1 MLSNSSPA
9 SEAEMAQAR
18 DNDPDENVEPA
29 NSFESETENEDNDND
44 DLGLDADGDPSPNAY
59 ESESA
64 APMREQ
70 DRQEVRDRLGGRAQ
84 WDSANETG
92 DPTGNEVEN
101 GPEVDPND
109 PNLSA
114 TLAEA
119 GAEERKD
126 ALGMTDIEPFLDD
139 PEAETEEDE

>member
-1 MLSNSSPA
+1 MAHAQDDALDDNAQPG
-9 SEAEMAQAR
+9 EAY
-18 DNDPDENVEPA
+18 EP
-29 NSFESETENEDNDND
+29 ETENEENDND
-44 DLGLDADGDPSPNAY
+44 DLGLDADGDPSPTAY
-59 ESESA
+59 ESEIA
-64 APMREQ
+64 APLREQ
-70 DRQEVRDRLGGRAQ
+70 DRQEVQDRLGGRAQ

-92 DPTGNEVEN
+92 DPAGNEVEN

-139 PEAETEEDE
+139 PEAEDETE

>member
-1 MLSNSSPA
+1 MSYDVKD
-9 SEAEMAQAR
+9 Q
-18 DNDPDENVEPA
+18 
-29 NSFESETENEDNDND
+29 NDNE
-44 DLGLDADGDPSPNAY
+44 DLGLNADEEPSASAY

-64 APMREQ
+64 APL
-70 DRQEVRDRLGGRAQ
+70 DADARDDVQGRLQGRAL
-84 WDSANETG
+84 WESANENG

-101 GPEVDPND
+101 GPDVDPND

-126 ALGMTDIEPFLDD
+126 EMGMTDIEEFLDD
-139 PEAETEEDE
+139 PEKLDPE

>member
-1 MLSNSSPA
+1 MARSQDFEESNGP
-9 SEAEMAQAR
+9 
-18 DNDPDENVEPA
+18 
-29 NSFESETENEDNDND
+29 ETSDVEDNDNE
-44 DLGLDADGDPSPNAY
+44 DLGLDADGDPSPDAY

-64 APMREQ
+64 APLREQ
-70 DRQEVRDRLGGRAQ
+70 DAEDVRERLGGRAQ

-126 ALGMTDIEPFLDD
+126 ALGMTDIEDFLDD
-139 PEAETEEDE
+139 PEAEEEE